1 MPDFDPFKGSAGGW
15 AEELDG
21 TTVTFTN
28 CRFGKTPGYTDSNTG
43 DMVLVF
49 LHDYD
54 TDADVS
60 NPDMLEDQI
69 LTIGKGWDAKDD
81 GAQVVRSNGSN
92 KGFNTS
98 SRIQMWIDRMFEL
111 DGGEAALRARYQ
123 DTGYTP
129 QHAAFWNGLTVT
141 LGVHQVEVMDKTRD
155 VLLPDTIIGWGDEN
169 GSGGEAEAE
178 KPKKAPA
185 KKKAA
190 KKAPEPAEDD
200 TVPADMV
207 AAIEAIAAEAEDADE
222 FIARCYDEID
232 GLDENAD
239 AMALVDDVDSDD
251 SIWVKAVE
259 AAS

>member
-21 TTVTFTN
+21 TTVTFSN

-54 TDADVS
+54 TDAEVS

-111 DGGEAALRARYQ
+111 DGGEAALRSRYQ

-129 QHAAFWNGLTVT
+129 QHAAFWDGLTVT

-155 VLLPDTIIGWGDEN
+155 VLLPDTIIGWGDDNED
-169 GSGGEAEAE
+169 EAP
-178 KPKKAPA
+178 KKKAPA
-185 KKKAA
+185 KKAA
-190 KKAPEPAEDD
+190 KKTAKKKAAAPADDEPA
-200 TVPADMV
+200 VPADMV

-222 FIARCYDEID
+222 FIARCYDEVD

-251 SIWVKAVE
+251 SIWIKAVE